1 MAAPLTGVVPVVPT
15 IFRDDETVDLDGTAR
30 VVDYLIDAGV
40 DGLCLLAN
48 YSEQFSLTDAERDAI
63 ARTLL
68 ERVAGR
74 LPVIVTTSHY
84 SAQVT
89 AARSRAAQ
97 DMGAAMVMIMPPFFG
112 ATLTVPG
119 PAVIDYFKQVADAIH
134 IPVMVQD
141 APLSSTPLPVSLLID
156 LVKQV
161 PRVQYAKIEVPQA
174 ADKLHSLVSALSDS
188 LPGPFDGEESVTL
201 IPDLD
206 AGARGTMPSSM
217 VPAELGQVVRRYLSG
232 DRPGA
237 VSAWEDLLPLIHF
250 ENRQCGL
257 RAQKILL
264 AEGGIIASDRTRA
277 PFGPVSP
284 RTRRGLIELATR
296 LNPLIMRWARYPRP
310 ISGCGR
316 PDQAQVIRRTVA
328 PARMAWGISATW
340 STTWSR

>member
-1 MAAPLTGVVPVVPT
+1 MTALLTGVVPVVPT
-15 IFRDDETVDLDGTAR
+15 IFHDDETVDLDGTAR
-30 VVDYLIDAGV
+30 VVDYLIDGGV

-84 SAQVT
+84 SARVA

-119 PAVIDYFKQVADAIH
+119 PAVIEYFRQVADAID

-141 APLSSTPLPVSLLID
+141 APLSPTPLPVSLLVD
-156 LVKQV
+156 LVHQV
-161 PRVQYAKIEVPQA
+161 PQVQYAKIEVPQA
-174 ADKLHSLVSALSDS
+174 ADTLDSLVSALGDR

-206 AGARGTMPSSM
+206 AGARGTMPSAM
-217 VPAELGQVVRRYLSG
+217 VPAELGQVVRRYLAG
-232 DRPGA
+232 DRGGA

-264 AEGGIIASDRTRA
+264 AEGGIIATARTRA

-284 RTRRGLIELATR
+284 RTRGSLIELAASR
-296 LNPLIMRWARYPRP
+296 DLLIMRWAR
-310 ISGCGR
+310 
-316 PDQAQVIRRTVA
+316 
-328 PARMAWGISATW
+328 
-340 STTWSR
+340 

>member
-1 MAAPLTGVVPVVPT
+1 MAAVLTGVVPVVPT
-15 IFRDDETVDLDGTAR
+15 IFRDDETVDLDGTVR
-30 VVDYLIDAGV
+30 VVDYLMDAGV

-48 YSEQFSLTDAERDAI
+48 YSEQFSLDDAERDAI

-68 ERVAGR
+68 EHVAGR

-84 SAQVT
+84 GARAA

-112 ATLTVPG
+112 ASITANG
-119 PAVIDYFKQVADAIH
+119 PAVIEYFQQVADAID

-141 APLSSTPLPVSLLID
+141 APVSSTPMPVSLLID
-156 LVKQV
+156 LVRRV
-161 PRVQYAKIEVPQA
+161 PQVQYAKIEVPQA
-174 ADKLHSLVSALSDS
+174 ADKLHALVSALDSS

-206 AGARGTMPSSM
+206 AGATGTMPSSM
-217 VPAELGQVVRRYLSG
+217 VPAELGQIIRRYASG
-232 DRPGA
+232 DRADA
-237 VSAWEDLLPLIHF
+237 VNAWEDLLPLIHF

-277 PFGPVSP
+277 PMGPVSP
-284 RTRRGLIELATR
+284 RTRRGLIELAAR
-296 LNPLIMRWARYPRP
+296 RDLLIMRWAL
-310 ISGCGR
+310 
-316 PDQAQVIRRTVA
+316 
-328 PARMAWGISATW
+328 
-340 STTWSR
+340 

>member
-1 MAAPLTGVVPVVPT
+1 MAAALAGVVPVVPT
-15 IFRDDETVDLDGTAR
+15 IFRDDETVDLDATVR
-30 VVDYLIDAGV
+30 VVDYLMDSGV

-68 ERVAGR
+68 EHVAGR

-84 SAQVT
+84 SARVT

-112 ATLTVPG
+112 ATLTVAPPG
-119 PAVIDYFKQVADAIH
+119 VIGYFRQVADAID

-141 APLSSTPLPVSLLID
+141 APLSATPLPAGLLID
-156 LVKQV
+156 LVRQV
-161 PRVQYAKIEVPQA
+161 PQVQYAKIEVPQA
-174 ADKLHSLVSALSDS
+174 ADKLHALVSALGDS

-206 AGARGTMPSSM
+206 AGATGTMPSST
-217 VPAELGQVVRRYLSG
+217 VPAELGEIVRRYRAG
-232 DRPGA
+232 DRAGA
-237 VSAWEDLLPLIHF
+237 VSAWEALLPLIHF

-264 AEGGIIASDRTRA
+264 AEGGIIACDRTRA

-284 RTRRGLIELATR
+284 RTRRGLIELAAR
-296 LNPLIMRWARYPRP
+296 RDLLIMRW
-310 ISGCGR
+310 GR
-316 PDQAQVIRRTVA
+316 
-328 PARMAWGISATW
+328 
-340 STTWSR
+340 

>member
-1 MAAPLTGVVPVVPT
+1 MDTPLTGVVPVVPT
-15 IFRDDETVDLDGTAR
+15 IFHDDQSVDLDGTAR

-68 ERVAGR
+68 GRIGGR
-74 LPVIVTTSHY
+74 LPVIVTASHY
-84 SAQVT
+84 SARV
-89 AARSRAAQ
+89 AAERSRAAQ
-97 DMGAAMVMIMPPFFG
+97 DAGAAMVMIMPPFFG

-119 PAVIDYFKQVADAIH
+119 PAVIEYFKQVTDAIQ

-156 LVKQV
+156 LVRQV
-161 PRVQYAKIEVPQA
+161 PQVQYAKIEVPQA
-174 ADKLHSLVSALSDS
+174 ADKLHSLVSALGSS

-206 AGARGTMPSSM
+206 AGAAGTMPSSM
-217 VPAELGQVVRRYLSG
+217 VPAELGQIIRCYAAG
-232 DRPGA
+232 DRAGA
-237 VSAWEDLLPLIHF
+237 VSAWEELLPLIHF

-257 RAQKILL
+257 RAQKIML

-277 PFGPVSP
+277 PLGPVSP
-284 RTRRGLIELATR
+284 RTRRGLIELAAAR
-296 LNPLIMRWARYPRP
+296 DLLIMRW
-310 ISGCGR
+310 GR
-316 PDQAQVIRRTVA
+316 
-328 PARMAWGISATW
+328 
-340 STTWSR
+340 

>member
-1 MAAPLTGVVPVVPT
+1 MTALLTGVVPVVPT
-15 IFRDDETVDLDGTAR
+15 IFRDDEAVDLDGTAR

-48 YSEQFSLTDAERDAI
+48 NSEQFSLTDAERDTI
-63 ARTLL
+63 ARALL
-68 ERVAGR
+68 EHVAGR

-84 SAQVT
+84 SARAA

-112 ATLTVPG
+112 ATLTVPW
-119 PAVIDYFKQVADAIH
+119 PAVIEYFKQVADAID

-141 APLSSTPLPVSLLID
+141 APLSPTPLPVGLLVD
-156 LVKQV
+156 LVDQV
-161 PRVQYAKIEVPQA
+161 PQVQYVKIEVPQA
-174 ADKLHSLVSALSDS
+174 ADKLQALVSALGDR

-206 AGARGTMPSSM
+206 AGATGTMPSSM
-217 VPAELGQVVRRYLSG
+217 VPAELGRIVRRYLAG
-232 DRPGA
+232 DRGGA

-257 RAQKILL
+257 RGQKILL

-284 RTRRGLIELATR
+284 RTRRGLIELAAR
-296 LNPLIMRWARYPRP
+296 HDPLIMRWAR
-310 ISGCGR
+310 
-316 PDQAQVIRRTVA
+316 
-328 PARMAWGISATW
+328 
-340 STTWSR
+340 

>member
-1 MAAPLTGVVPVVPT
+1 MAAALTGVVPVVPT
-15 IFRDDETVDLDGTAR
+15 IFHDDQAVDLGGTAR
-30 VVDYLIDAGV
+30 VVDYLVDAGV
-40 DGLCLLAN
+40 GGLCLLAN
-48 YSEQFSLTDAERDAI
+48 YSEQFSLIDAERDVI

-84 SAQVT
+84 SAQVA

-97 DMGAAMVMIMPPFFG
+97 DMGAAMVMLMPPFFG

-119 PAVIDYFKQVADAIH
+119 PAVIEYFQQVADAIH

-141 APLSSTPLPVSLLID
+141 APVSSTPLPVSLLVD
-156 LVKQV
+156 LVRQV
-161 PRVQYAKIEVPQA
+161 PQVQYAKIEVPQS
-174 ADKLHSLVSALSDS
+174 ADKLHALVTALGGD

-217 VPAELGQVVRRYLSG
+217 VPAELGQIVRRYRSG
-232 DRPGA
+232 DRAGA
-237 VSAWEDLLPLIHF
+237 VTSWEDLLPLIHF

-277 PFGPVSP
+277 PLGPVSP
-284 RTRRGLIELATR
+284 RTRRGLIELATLR
-296 LNPLIMRWARYPRP
+296 DLLILRWAR
-310 ISGCGR
+310 
-316 PDQAQVIRRTVA
+316 
-328 PARMAWGISATW
+328 
-340 STTWSR
+340 

>member
-15 IFRDDETVDLDGTAR
+15 IFHDDETVDLGGTAR

-112 ATLTVPG
+112 ATLTVSG

-174 ADKLHSLVSALSDS
+174 ADKLHSLVSALGDS

-206 AGARGTMPSSM
+206 AGARGTMPSST
-217 VPAELGQVVRRYLSG
+217 VPGELGQVVRRYLSG

-264 AEGGIIASDRTRA
+264 AESGIIASDRTRA
-277 PFGPVSP
+277 PLGPVSP

-296 LNPLIMRWARYPRP
+296 INPLIMRWAR
-310 ISGCGR
+310 
-316 PDQAQVIRRTVA
+316 
-328 PARMAWGISATW
+328 
-340 STTWSR
+340 